1 METRP
6 ETGAPAMSVVI
17 AAVNEMD
24 LLRNCLRALLSQP
37 RSKEIQ
43 IIVVDRL
50 AEPGGAAELG
60 REFPGVLVVPGS
72 GLTIPQ
78 MRAKG
83 FREARAPLIAV
94 LEDHTDVVET
104 WLESMLRGHETEAA
118 VVGGSVTNGCFSA
131 VDWAAFFT
139 EYNEHM
145 TPMPAGPVPSLPGNN
160 SSYKRS
166 AVEALGDLFYRGLWE
181 TFLHA
186 ALAEGGFRFRCERGA
201 EVIHAKPFSF
211 AHFTHQRW
219 HLARSY
225 AGMRIRGLPWS
236 RRIVYIAGSPLLLPL
251 LTVRV
256 VRRIA
261 SRPGYGYWGG
271 LARCF
276 PLLLFFLSVWT
287 AAEFVGYA
295 FGEGNS
301 TLKIV

>member
-1 METRP
+1 MEPRP
-6 ETGAPAMSVVI
+6 ALSVVI
-17 AAVNEMD
+17 AAVNEIE
-24 LLRNCLRALLSQP
+24 LLGNCLRALLSQP
-37 RSKEIQ
+37 RSGEIE

-50 AEPGGAAELG
+50 AEPGGADALG
-60 REFPGVLVVPGS
+60 REFPSVFVVPGE

-83 FREARAPLIAV
+83 FRQARAPLIAV

-104 WLESMLRGHETEAA
+104 WLEAMLRGHETDAA

-186 ALAEGGFRFRCERGA
+186 ALAEKGFGFRCERGA

-251 LTVRV
+251 LTLRV
-256 VRRIA
+256 VRRVA
-261 SRPGYGYWGG
+261 SRPGYGYLLG

-301 TLKIV
+301 TLQIV

>member
-1 METRP
+1 MET
-6 ETGAPAMSVVI
+6 APPAVPALSVVI
-17 AAVNEMD
+17 AAVNELD
-24 LLRNCLRALLSQP
+24 LLRHCVRALLSQP
-37 RSKEIQ
+37 RSREIE
-43 IIVVDRL
+43 IIVVDRV
-50 AEPGGAAELG
+50 AEPGASAALA
-60 REFPGVLVVPGS
+60 REFPGTVVVPGP

-78 MRAKG
+78 MRARG
-83 FREARAPLIAV
+83 FRAARAPIIAV
-94 LEDHTDVVET
+94 LEDHTNVVPT
-104 WLESMLRGHETEAA
+104 WLEAMLRGHESPAA

-145 TPMPAGPVPSLPGNN
+145 TPMPQGPVPSLPGNN

-186 ALAEGGFRFRCERGA
+186 ALAEKGFEFRCERGA

-225 AGMRIRGLPWS
+225 AGMRARSFSLA
-236 RRIVYIAGSPLLLPL
+236 RRLLFVAGSPLLLPL

-256 VRRIA
+256 LRRVA
-261 SRPGYGYWGG
+261 SRRGHGYGRG
-271 LARCF
+271 LARSL
-276 PLLLFFLSVWT
+276 PLLLFFLGVWT
-287 AAEFVGYA
+287 AAEFVGYLV
-295 FGEGNS
+295 GEGDS

>member
-1 METRP
+1 MEPRP
-6 ETGAPAMSVVI
+6 ALSVVI
-17 AAVNEMD
+17 AAVNEIE
-24 LLRNCLRALLSQP
+24 LLGNCLRALLSQP
-37 RSKEIQ
+37 RSGEIE

-50 AEPGGAAELG
+50 AEPGGADALG
-60 REFPGVLVVPGS
+60 REFPSVFVVPGE

-83 FREARAPLIAV
+83 FRQARAPLIAV

-104 WLESMLRGHETEAA
+104 WLEAMLRGHETDAA

-186 ALAEGGFRFRCERGA
+186 ALAEKGFGFRCERGA

-251 LTVRV
+251 LTLRV
-256 VRRIA
+256 VRRVA
-261 SRPGYGYWGG
+261 SRPGYGYLRG

-301 TLKIV
+301 TLQIV

>member
-6 ETGAPAMSVVI
+6 PAAAPTLSVVI
-17 AAVNEMD
+17 AAVNELE
-24 LLRNCLRALLSQP
+24 LLRNCLHALLAQP
-37 RSKEIQ
+37 RSSEMQ

-50 AEPGGAAELG
+50 AEPGGREALAS
-60 REFPGVLVVPGS
+60 EFPDVVVVPGG

-83 FREARAPLIAV
+83 FREARAPIIGV
-94 LEDHTDVVET
+94 LEDHTDVAPT
-104 WLESMLRGHETEAA
+104 WMEAMLRGHETGAA

-145 TPMPAGPVPSLPGNN
+145 TPMPAGTVPSLPGNN

-186 ALAEGGFRFRCERGA
+186 ALAEKGFEFRCERGA

-225 AGMRIRGLPWS
+225 AGMRVRGLPLG
-236 RRIVYIAGSPLLLPL
+236 RRLVYIGGSPLLLPL
-251 LTVRV
+251 LTLRV

-261 SRPGYGYWGG
+261 ARPGHGYARG

-276 PLLLFFLSVWT
+276 PLLLFFLTVWT
-287 AAEFVGYA
+287 AAEFVGYWL
-295 FGEGNS
+295 GEGDS